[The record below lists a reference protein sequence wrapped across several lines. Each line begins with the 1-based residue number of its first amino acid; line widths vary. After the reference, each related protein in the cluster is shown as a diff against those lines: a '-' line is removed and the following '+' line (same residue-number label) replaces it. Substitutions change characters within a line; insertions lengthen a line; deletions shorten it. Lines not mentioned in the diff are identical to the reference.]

1 MTGTDT
7 FDLLVRPAEPAAGD
21 DPEAR
26 VAGAAL
32 PSPRQDRAALRAARR
47 ARRRAEAS
55 EVRRFTRSARRR
67 RLVLLGGGGFLA
79 LAVAAPLLLAV
90 SPAFAVR
97 QVVVTGA
104 SPAVA
109 AAVRARLAAE
119 VGVPIALVDQRAVAR
134 AVGGVARVQS
144 FRAVRLP
151 PDRLQV
157 EVVERT
163 PVGQVRT
170 PTGYALVDAAQ
181 VHLATAARRWS
192 GYPLVVVPAQAPAAA
207 GASAGAV
214 LAALPR
220 PIASRVTTLTARSAD
235 DVVLVLADGRRV
247 EWGSAERSAAKA
259 AALSAALVSAARGA
273 HVIDVSAPGVV
284 ATR

>member
-1 MTGTDT
+1 
-7 FDLLVRPAEPAAGD
+7 
-21 DPEAR
+21 
-26 VAGAAL
+26 
-32 PSPRQDRAALRAARR
+32 
-47 ARRRAEAS
+47 
-55 EVRRFTRSARRR
+55 
-67 RLVLLGGGGFLA
+67 VLLGAGGFLA

-104 SPAVA
+104 SPGVA
-109 AAVRARLAAE
+109 AAVRARLAGE

-151 PDRLQV
+151 PDRLEV

-170 PTGYALVDAAQ
+170 PGGGFALVDAAQ
-181 VHLATAARRWS
+181 VHLATAARRFA
-192 GYPLVVVPAQAPAAA
+192 GYPLVVVPSGTSRAA
-207 GASAGAV
+207 GTAAGAV

-220 PIASRVTTLTARSAD
+220 PIAARVTSLTARSAD
-235 DVVLVLADGRRV
+235 DVVLLLVDGRTV
-247 EWGSAERSAAKA
+247 VWGSAERSAAKA
-259 AALSAALVSAARGA
+259 AALRAALVSAARGV